1 MRILTEN
8 NLCKNRPYI
17 NLKKLASET
26 PIRKGVVDE
35 KGLKTTYIIDQKT
48 QDILKT
54 NDYTIEYS
62 KGIEKENY
70 KTKALS
76 NTLLVEVNYV
86 ERTGN
91 SSAKFKVFFVLDEIK
106 YALPFAEFED
116 IYKGCM
122 EILEKHITDNK
133 ELEYV
138 TAGFKNLTKETIN
151 VDINTN
157 LERLAQFKDKV
168 DYKRNIDFFVIN
180 NTLASVSKF
189 DINNKQSKIEVSD
202 KIKVLRF
209 NYSKRRYFELLPAQG
224 TTVNLAQ
231 TDLICDLTDSKFPV
245 VNIYTSYG
253 LGKLLDIKNN
263 IIPIDKY
270 INLFANILDLG
281 LPVLK

>member
-17 NLKKLASET
+17 NLKKLTSET
-26 PIRKGVVDE
+26 SIRKGNIDE

-54 NDYTIEYS
+54 DDYTIEYS

-70 KTKALS
+70 KTKTLS

-91 SSAKFKVFFVLDEIK
+91 SSAKFKVFLVLDEVK

-122 EILEKHITDNK
+122 EILEKSITDNK

-138 TAGFKNLTKETIN
+138 TAGFKNLTKEVVS
-151 VDINTN
+151 VDIKTN

-189 DINNKQSKIEVSD
+189 DINNKKSKIEVTD

-209 NYSKRRYFELLPAQG
+209 NYSKRLYFELLPTQG
-224 TTVNLAQ
+224 KTVNLAQ
-231 TDLICDLTDSKFPV
+231 TDLICDLTDPKFPI

-263 IIPIDKY
+263 IIPIDKN

-281 LPVLK
+281 LAVLR